1 MTKKNALAGS
11 AKTAARIKEKQ
22 QRQTTPES
30 PAHQPSLQAMVWY
43 QEEHY
48 PALLA
53 IFDDR
58 HLLPPSYRDWLLRA
72 EEKKAEVEARG
83 DQVIK
88 VYIDPETFPEWCE
101 KKNLAKDANARA
113 ELALEVAQARSFSL

>member
-1 MTKKNALAGS
+1 MTKKKSLAGS
-11 AKTAARIKEKQ
+11 AKTAAKIKEKQ
-22 QRQTTPES
+22 QQRPEKH
-30 PAHQPSLQAMVWY
+30 PHQPTLQAMVWY

-48 PALLA
+48 AALLA
-53 IFDDR
+53 IFDDS
-58 HLLPPSYRDWLLRA
+58 HLLPPRFSDWLVRA

-88 VYIDPETFPEWCE
+88 VYIDPATFPEWCE
-101 KKNLAKDANARA
+101 KKGLAKDANARA